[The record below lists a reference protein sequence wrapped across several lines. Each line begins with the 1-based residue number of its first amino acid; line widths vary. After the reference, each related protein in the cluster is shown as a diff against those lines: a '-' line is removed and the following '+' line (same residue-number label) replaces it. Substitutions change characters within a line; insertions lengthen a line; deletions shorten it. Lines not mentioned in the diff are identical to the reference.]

1 MLIRGGI
8 LRKTIMLGLL
18 AALGNLCF
26 CGAAQAQ
33 STVTRPYTCGFVLE
47 SKAAIGEVYG
57 PELAVLDLH
66 AGDVIADIGGS
77 NGYRMGM
84 FAALH
89 DSLRIYVQDI
99 DSLCLNTQ
107 ELDAVRA
114 YYAEVKGGPLQS
126 TFEMVIGDTTA
137 THLPAATFDKV
148 LVTVAFHH
156 FAQPAAMMHDIASK
170 LKPGGRIYLIEN
182 VVRRTGQRRRRLCDD
197 PLMTATDL
205 VATFV
210 ALGFEVEAVQDLGRW
225 WTKMFVLHPKLQ
237 QP

>member
-1 MLIRGGI
+1 M
-8 LRKTIMLGLL
+8 
-18 AALGNLCF
+18 
-26 CGAAQAQ
+26 
-33 STVTRPYTCGFVLE
+33 LE

-99 DSLCLNTQ
+99 DSLCLNAQ

-114 YYAEVKGGPLQS
+114 YYAGIKGGPLHS
-126 TFEMVIGDTTA
+126 SFEMVIGDAAA

-156 FAQPAAMMHDIASK
+156 FEQPAAMMQDIASK
-170 LKPGGRIYLIEN
+170 LKSGGRIYLIEN
-182 VVRRTGQRRRRLCDD
+182 VVRRSGQRRRRLCDD
-197 PLMTATDL
+197 PLMTTADL
-205 VATFV
+205 VATLE
-210 ALGFEVEAVQDLGRW
+210 ALGLEVEAVRELGRW
-225 WTKMFVLHPKLQ
+225 WTKMFVLRPKR
-237 QP
+237 